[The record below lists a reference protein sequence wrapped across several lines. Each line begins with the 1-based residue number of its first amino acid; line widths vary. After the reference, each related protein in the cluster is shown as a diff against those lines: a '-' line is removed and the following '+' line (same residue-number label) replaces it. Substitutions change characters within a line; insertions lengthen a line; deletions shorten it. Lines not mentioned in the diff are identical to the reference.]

1 MKQEKLDKKEE
12 LLKEIIVEQ
21 QQKIESLRQD
31 VLIWRKIAEENLYD
45 RM

>member
-1 MKQEKLDKKEE
+1 MTQEKIDKKEE